1 MSYLTQVGSAEDRR
15 NALPKT
21 HYSEHSTSK
30 LVSTLGLRHCT
41 LYNCM
46 FSSLPSCLR
55 PLLCACCTP
64 RRGQHLCP
72 AGGLAGPGWCR
83 LLTSSLESG
92 PAPRLSS
99 LLTRSRGDKY
109 TTDLLLDWNI
119 ALTRTT
125 ALRVS
130 PRESRVTFIVNN
142 HSF

>member
-1 MSYLTQVGSAEDRR
+1 MSYLTQVGTAEDRR

-30 LVSTLGLRHCT
+30 QVFTLMSLHIIR
-41 LYNCM
+41 CM

-55 PLLCACCTP
+55 PLLCTCCTP
-64 RRGQHLCP
+64 RRGHHPCP

-92 PAPRLSS
+92 PSPRLSA
-99 LLTRSRGDKY
+99 LHTHSRGDKY

-119 ALTRTT
+119 ALIRNT
-125 ALRVS
+125 ALRVL